1 MALLQALQGL
11 FIALDGRL
19 QLTDVLCTTLS
30 EGSLRLSIALFSLLR
45 GSVYLEIHEPPSH
58 RINGKRLCEGEDG
71 PRRMRAGNEVVTW
84 RIGGHKR
91 RASTGDSSFLLVYI
105 EGQRKGSSKKKIKR
119 NKEIIKVVK
128 NAGPRII
135 TLKVQRAGAPTV

>member
-58 RINGKRLCEGEDG
+58 
-71 PRRMRAGNEVVTW
+71 
-84 RIGGHKR
+84 
-91 RASTGDSSFLLVYI
+91 
-105 EGQRKGSSKKKIKR
+105 
-119 NKEIIKVVK
+119 
-128 NAGPRII
+128 
-135 TLKVQRAGAPTV
+135 